1 MSDRVRLN
9 ISRII
14 ILVVIF
20 YCSFILYNTK
30 IVSVKEQNENI
41 KKLEK
46 QIKENKEKES
56 NSVSEVDMSEDDYEI
71 VGALYVPKISL
82 KIAVYNSTDEEA
94 IRRGA
99 GILETTGSLIPKK
112 GQNVIVT
119 THNGDDKRDLFMNL
133 HKMKVGDIFFTKDS
147 SGNIVK
153 YKVNNIQ
160 KVLPTELFDKM
171 IYDKEV
177 SKMTLLTC
185 TPVGINSHRLLV
197 TADEIPYEKQSLE
210 EVKVE
215 MEKSEGI
222 TFSNYEKIII
232 AILILSL
239 IFLVST
245 FAVNRDK
252 KKGENNNG
260 ILE

>member
-1 MSDRVRLN
+1 MSDRVRIN
-9 ISRII
+9 ISRVI
-14 ILVVIF
+14 ILIVIF

-30 IVSVKEQNENI
+30 VVSVKEQNENI

-46 QIKENKEKES
+46 QIKENKEKS
-56 NSVSEVDMSEDDYEI
+56 AKPVSEVDMSEDDYEI

-82 KIAVYNSTDEEA
+82 KIAIYNSTDEDA

-99 GILETTGSLIPKK
+99 GILETTGNLTPKK

-133 HKMKVGDIFFTKDS
+133 HKVEVDDIFLTKDS
-147 SGNIVK
+147 QGNIVK
-153 YKVNNIQ
+153 YKVDNIQ
-160 KVLPTELFDKM
+160 TVLPTELFDKM
-171 IYDKEV
+171 IYDKKV

-197 TADEIPYEKQSLE
+197 TATEIPYDRKSLE
-210 EVKVE
+210 EVAVE

-222 TFSNYEKIII
+222 TFSNYEKVII
-232 AILILSL
+232 AILVLSL
-239 IFLVST
+239 IFLVCT
-245 FAVNRDK
+245 FVTGNKDRK
-252 KKGENNNG
+252 KER
-260 ILE
+260 